1 VVKDSSPGSEES
13 SDPTI
18 RLMAYTNLVRR
29 LWDEINCEIN
39 LAPVIIAYIR
49 GLRAFPE
56 YRDTTVMFLDTIE
69 VHGHTHFDQLMKRE
83 MAAVLDDL
91 LGSNND

>member
-1 VVKDSSPGSEES
+1 VSAPVVIEGDH

-18 RLMAYTNLVRR
+18 RLMAYAKLIRCLR
-29 LWDEINCEIN
+29 DEMNDEPN

-49 GLRAFPE
+49 GLRSFPE
-56 YRDTTVMFLDTIE
+56 FRDTTVMYLDTIE
-69 VHGHTHFDQLMKRE
+69 VHGHSQFDQLLKRE
-83 MAAVLDDL
+83 ITALLDDL